1 LESTASG
8 LIAVKTAL
16 PVNNYGGEVV
26 LLVKYTSIVQNL
38 RPRRDIC
45 LHNLSRWFVLC
56 TVLVFYW
63 AAGGVVA
70 YAAEVN
76 GRVVEG
82 QLDRIWEQTNAVSER
97 LEDEMKARFWPIMAF
112 TTDVQE
118 QQEVY
123 LTLSQSI
130 HSGKNE
136 DDLVW

>member
-1 LESTASG
+1 
-8 LIAVKTAL
+8 
-16 PVNNYGGEVV
+16 
-26 LLVKYTSIVQNL
+26 
-38 RPRRDIC
+38 
-45 LHNLSRWFVLC
+45 
-56 TVLVFYW
+56 
-63 AAGGVVA
+63 VA